1 MTEEELIL
9 NIKNMME
16 LPAETEYIEFK
27 EAKEDF
33 DFEKLG
39 KYFSAISNETK
50 LKKQKYGYVSAKI
63 IMSHG
68 CLVKFK
74 Q

>member
-33 DFEKLG
+33 DFEKLR
-39 KYFSAISNETK
+39 KYFSAISNETN
-50 LKKQKYGYVSAKI
+50 L
-63 IMSHG
+63 
-68 CLVKFK
+68 
-74 Q
+74 